1 MPDGRRTRAARLAR
15 YHKTSIAL
23 SDHRPAALSPCLPA
37 VRQPAEYTVPPPRSP
52 CAMVFVEWCRFRTS
66 RAARNEGGYL
76 GVQASVLWAT
86 YTSTMTDEGR
96 SAATRVAARV
106 SLEAA
111 AAGHGLD
118 SRPSSTSSQDNAEC
132 RNATVEFVSLS
143 RLPGRR

>member
-1 MPDGRRTRAARLAR
+1 M
-15 YHKTSIAL
+15 
-23 SDHRPAALSPCLPA
+23 
-37 VRQPAEYTVPPPRSP
+37 
-52 CAMVFVEWCRFRTS
+52 
-66 RAARNEGGYL
+66 
-76 GVQASVLWAT
+76 QASVLWAT

-132 RNATVEFVSLS
+132 RNATANGDFCCQAVEFVSLS
-143 RLPGRR
+143 RQLPPACSASGVREEV